1 MFLIQVQKGI
11 LLVLKQ
17 IIHKNM
23 ETQDFEKLLIKSAFS
38 CMVCDGEIDINE
50 MDLIKSLF
58 RSSSFQATTN
68 IDDLLNQF
76 ITEINSQGNDF
87 LRLFLKELR
96 IAVLTEEEELKLID
110 FCLKTI
116 YSDFE
121 VKYNEIKFF
130 KIIRSKLKV
139 SNETIL
145 EKFPTKDIFLE
156 KSFEIIKEKLPS
168 VEQFLEEDIVTEKY
182 IDRLKDD
189 FFSNSVLPQFE
200 TIKSFD
206 NGFLDSVKE

>member
-38 CMVCDGEIDINE
+38 CMVCDGEIDNNE

-168 VEQFLEEDIVTEKY
+168 IEQFLEEDIVTEKY

-189 FFSNSVLPQFE
+189 FFSNSILPQFE

>member
-1 MFLIQVQKGI
+1 MSQIQVQKRI

-17 IIHKNM
+17 IINKNM

-38 CMVCDGEIDINE
+38 CMVCDGEIDNNE

-68 IDDLLNQF
+68 IDDLLNQL
-76 ITEINSQGNDF
+76 IGEINSQGNDF

-116 YSDFE
+116 YSDFA

-168 VEQFLEEDIVTEKY
+168 IEQFLEEDIITEKY

-189 FFSNSVLPQFE
+189 FFSNTALPQFE
-200 TIKSFD
+200 TIKTFD

>member
-1 MFLIQVQKGI
+1 MSQIQVQKGI

-17 IIHKNM
+17 IINKNM

-38 CMVCDGEIDINE
+38 CMVCDGEIDNNE

-58 RSSSFQATTN
+58 RSSSFKATTN

-76 ITEINSQGNDF
+76 ISEINSQGNDF

-168 VEQFLEEDIVTEKY
+168 IEQFLEEDIITEKY

-189 FFSNSVLPQFE
+189 FFSNTALPQFE
-200 TIKSFD
+200 TIKTFD

>member
-17 IIHKNM
+17 KIHKNM

-38 CMVCDGEIDINE
+38 CMVCDGEIDNNE

-156 KSFEIIKEKLPS
+156 KSFELIREKLPS
-168 VEQFLEEDIVTEKY
+168 IEQFLEEDIVTEKY
-182 IDRLKDD
+182 IDRLKED
-189 FFSNSVLPQFE
+189 FFSNSTLPQFE

>member
-1 MFLIQVQKGI
+1 
-11 LLVLKQ
+11 LVLKQ
-17 IIHKNM
+17 IINKNM

-38 CMVCDGEIDINE
+38 CMVCDGEIDNNE

-58 RSSSFQATTN
+58 RASSLQATTN

-76 ITEINSQGNDF
+76 IGEINSQGNDF
-87 LRLFLKELR
+87 LRIFLKELR

-145 EKFPTKDIFLE
+145 EKFSTKDIFLE

-168 VEQFLEEDIVTEKY
+168 IEQFLEEDIITEKY

-189 FFSNSVLPQFE
+189 FFSNTALPQFE
-200 TIKSFD
+200 TIKTFD

>member
-1 MFLIQVQKGI
+1 MSQIQVQKGI

-17 IIHKNM
+17 IINKNM

-38 CMVCDGEIDINE
+38 CMVCDGEIDNNE
-50 MDLIKSLF
+50 MDLIRSLF
-58 RSSSFQATTN
+58 RSSSFQATTS

-76 ITEINSQGNDF
+76 INEINSQGNDF

-96 IAVLTEEEELKLID
+96 IAVLTEDEELKLID

-130 KIIRSKLKV
+130 KIIRSKLNV

-168 VEQFLEEDIVTEKY
+168 IEQFLEEDIVTEKY

-189 FFSNSVLPQFE
+189 FFSNSTLPQFE
-200 TIKSFD
+200 TIKTFD

>member
-1 MFLIQVQKGI
+1 MSQIQVQKGI

-17 IIHKNM
+17 IINKNM
-23 ETQDFEKLLIKSAFS
+23 ETQVFEKLLIKSAFS
-38 CMVCDGEIDINE
+38 CMVCDGEIDNNE
-50 MDLIKSLF
+50 IDLIKTLF

-76 ITEINSQGNDF
+76 IGEINSQGNDF

-96 IAVLTEEEELKLID
+96 ITVLTEEEELKLID

-168 VEQFLEEDIVTEKY
+168 IEQFLEEDIITEKY

-189 FFSNSVLPQFE
+189 FFSNTALPQFE
-200 TIKSFD
+200 TIKTFD

>member
-1 MFLIQVQKGI
+1 MFLTLVQRGI
-11 LLVLKQ
+11 LLVLEQ
-17 IIHKNM
+17 IINRNM

-38 CMVCDGEIDINE
+38 CMVCDGEIDNNE
-50 MDLIKSLF
+50 MDLIKTLF

-68 IDDLLNQF
+68 IDELLNQF
-76 ITEINSQGNDF
+76 INEINSQGNDF

-96 IAVLTEEEELKLID
+96 IAVLTEDEELKLID

-121 VKYNEIKFF
+121 VKYNEVKFF

-168 VEQFLEEDIVTEKY
+168 IEQFLEEDIITEKY

-189 FFSNSVLPQFE
+189 FFSNTALPQFE
-200 TIKSFD
+200 TIKTFD
-206 NGFLDSVKE
+206 NGFLDSVK

>member
-1 MFLIQVQKGI
+1 MSQIQVQKGI

-17 IIHKNM
+17 IINKNM

-38 CMVCDGEIDINE
+38 CMVCDGEIDNNE

-76 ITEINSQGNDF
+76 IGEINSQGNDF

-168 VEQFLEEDIVTEKY
+168 IEQFLEEDIITEKY

-189 FFSNSVLPQFE
+189 FFSNTALPQFE
-200 TIKSFD
+200 TIKTFD

>member
-1 MFLIQVQKGI
+1 
-11 LLVLKQ
+11 LVLKQ
-17 IIHKNM
+17 IINKNM
-23 ETQDFEKLLIKSAFS
+23 ETQVFEKLVLKSAFS
-38 CMVCDGEIDINE
+38 CMVCDGEIDKNE

-96 IAVLTEEEELKLID
+96 ISVLTEEEELKLID

-116 YSDFE
+116 YSDFD

-139 SNETIL
+139 SNERII

-156 KSFEIIKEKLPS
+156 KSFELIREKLPS
-168 VEQFLEEDIVTEKY
+168 IEQFLEEDIVTEKY

-189 FFSNSVLPQFE
+189 FFSNSTLPQFE
-200 TIKSFD
+200 TIKTFD

>member
-38 CMVCDGEIDINE
+38 CMVCDGEIDNNE

-76 ITEINSQGNDF
+76 IGEINSQGNDF

-156 KSFEIIKEKLPS
+156 KAFEIIKEKLPS
-168 VEQFLEEDIVTEKY
+168 IEQFLEEEIITEKY
-182 IDRLKDD
+182 IERLKDD
-189 FFSNSVLPQFE
+189 FFSNTTLPQFE
-200 TIKSFD
+200 TIKTFD

>member
-1 MFLIQVQKGI
+1 MSQIQVQKGI

-38 CMVCDGEIDINE
+38 CMVCDGEIDNNE

-76 ITEINSQGNDF
+76 IVEINSQGNDF

-96 IAVLTEEEELKLID
+96 MVVLTEEEELKLID

-168 VEQFLEEDIVTEKY
+168 IEQFLEEDIVTEKY

-189 FFSNSVLPQFE
+189 FFSNSTLPQFE

>member
-1 MFLIQVQKGI
+1 MSQKQVQKGI

-17 IIHKNM
+17 IINKKM

-38 CMVCDGEIDINE
+38 CMVCDGEIDNNE

-58 RSSSFQATTN
+58 RSSSFQTTTN

-76 ITEINSQGNDF
+76 IGEINSQGNDF

-96 IAVLTEEEELKLID
+96 IAVLTEVEELKLID

-168 VEQFLEEDIVTEKY
+168 IEQFLEEDIITEKY

-189 FFSNSVLPQFE
+189 FFSNTALPQFE
-200 TIKSFD
+200 TIKTFD

>member
-116 YSDFE
+116 YSDFD

-168 VEQFLEEDIVTEKY
+168 IEQFLEEDIVTEKY

-189 FFSNSVLPQFE
+189 FFSNSILPQFE

>member
-1 MFLIQVQKGI
+1 
-11 LLVLKQ
+11 
-17 IIHKNM
+17 M

-38 CMVCDGEIDINE
+38 CMVCDGEIDNNE

-58 RSSSFQATTN
+58 RASSLQATTN

-76 ITEINSQGNDF
+76 IGEINSQGNDF
-87 LRLFLKELR
+87 LRIFLKELR

-145 EKFPTKDIFLE
+145 EKFSTKDIFLE

-168 VEQFLEEDIVTEKY
+168 IEQFLEEDIITEKY

-189 FFSNSVLPQFE
+189 FFSNTALPQFE
-200 TIKSFD
+200 TIKTFD

>member
-1 MFLIQVQKGI
+1 MSQIQVQKGI
-11 LLVLKQ
+11 LLVLK
-17 IIHKNM
+17 
-23 ETQDFEKLLIKSAFS
+23 S
-38 CMVCDGEIDINE
+38 CMVCDGEIDNNE

-58 RSSSFQATTN
+58 RSSSFQTTTN

-76 ITEINSQGNDF
+76 IGEINSQGNDF

-168 VEQFLEEDIVTEKY
+168 IEQFLEEDIITEKY

-189 FFSNSVLPQFE
+189 FFSNSTLPQFE
-200 TIKSFD
+200 TIKTFD

>member
-1 MFLIQVQKGI
+1 MSQIQVQKGI

-38 CMVCDGEIDINE
+38 CMVCDGEIDNNE

-76 ITEINSQGNDF
+76 IGEINSQGNDF

-168 VEQFLEEDIVTEKY
+168 IEQFLEEDIITEKY

-189 FFSNSVLPQFE
+189 FFSNTALPQFE
-200 TIKSFD
+200 TIKTFD

>member
-168 VEQFLEEDIVTEKY
+168 IEQFLEEDIVTEKY

>member
-1 MFLIQVQKGI
+1 MSQIQVQKGI

-17 IIHKNM
+17 IINKNM

-38 CMVCDGEIDINE
+38 CMVCDGEIDNNE

-68 IDDLLNQF
+68 IDDILNQF
-76 ITEINSQGNDF
+76 IGEINSQGNDF

-168 VEQFLEEDIVTEKY
+168 IEQFLEEDIITEKY

-189 FFSNSVLPQFE
+189 FFSNTALPQFE
-200 TIKSFD
+200 TIKTFD

>member
-1 MFLIQVQKGI
+1 
-11 LLVLKQ
+11 
-17 IIHKNM
+17 M
-23 ETQDFEKLLIKSAFS
+23 EAQDFEKLLIKSAFS

-168 VEQFLEEDIVTEKY
+168 IEQFLEEDIVTEKY

-189 FFSNSVLPQFE
+189 FFSNSILPQFE

>member
-1 MFLIQVQKGI
+1 MFQIQVQKGI

-17 IIHKNM
+17 IINKNM

-38 CMVCDGEIDINE
+38 CMVCNGEIDKNE

-58 RSSSFQATTN
+58 RSSSFQATIS
-68 IDDLLNQF
+68 IDELLNQF
-76 ITEINSQGNDF
+76 ITEINRQGNDF
-87 LRLFLKELR
+87 LRLFIKELR
-96 IAVLTEEEELKLID
+96 IADLTEEEELKLID

-116 YSDFE
+116 YSDFD
-121 VKYNEIKFF
+121 VDYKEIKFF
-130 KIIRSKLKV
+130 KIIRSKLNV

-168 VEQFLEEDIVTEKY
+168 IEQFLEEDIVTEKY

-189 FFSNSVLPQFE
+189 FFSNSTLPQFE
-200 TIKSFD
+200 TIKTFD

>member
-23 ETQDFEKLLIKSAFS
+23 ETRDFEKLLIKSAFS
-38 CMVCDGEIDINE
+38 CMVCDGEIDNNE

-68 IDDLLNQF
+68 IDDLLNHF
-76 ITEINSQGNDF
+76 IGEINSQGNDF

-139 SNETIL
+139 SNERIL

-168 VEQFLEEDIVTEKY
+168 IEQFLEEDIITEKY

-189 FFSNSVLPQFE
+189 FFSNSTLPQFE
-200 TIKSFD
+200 TIKTFD
-206 NGFLDSVKE
+206 NGFLDSVK

>member
-1 MFLIQVQKGI
+1 MFLTQVQRGI
-11 LLVLKQ
+11 LLVLEQ
-17 IIHKNM
+17 IINRNM
-23 ETQDFEKLLIKSAFS
+23 ETKDFEKMLIKSAFS
-38 CMVCDGEIDINE
+38 CMVCDGEIDNNE
-50 MDLIKSLF
+50 MDLIKTLF

-76 ITEINSQGNDF
+76 INEINSQGNDF

-96 IAVLTEEEELKLID
+96 IAVLTEDEELKLID

-145 EKFPTKDIFLE
+145 EKFPTKDIFLQ

-168 VEQFLEEDIVTEKY
+168 IEQFLEEDIITEKY

-189 FFSNSVLPQFE
+189 FFSNTALPQFE
-200 TIKSFD
+200 TIKTFD
-206 NGFLDSVKE
+206 NGFLDSVK

>member
-1 MFLIQVQKGI
+1 
-11 LLVLKQ
+11 
-17 IIHKNM
+17 M
-23 ETQDFEKLLIKSAFS
+23 ETQEFEKLLIKSAFS
-38 CMVCDGEIDINE
+38 CMVCDGEIDKNEIN
-50 MDLIKSLF
+50 LIKSLF
-58 RSSSFQATTN
+58 SSSSFQSTTC

-87 LRLFLKELR
+87 LRLFLKELK

-139 SNETIL
+139 SNERIL
-145 EKFPTKDIFLE
+145 EKFPSKDVFLE
-156 KSFEIIKEKLPS
+156 KTFEIIKEKLPS
-168 VEQFLEEDIVTEKY
+168 IEQFLEEDIVTETY
-182 IDRLKDD
+182 IERLKDN
-189 FFSNSVLPQFE
+189 FFSSSTLPQFE
-200 TIKSFD
+200 TIKTFD

>member
-1 MFLIQVQKGI
+1 
-11 LLVLKQ
+11 
-17 IIHKNM
+17 M
-23 ETQDFEKLLIKSAFS
+23 ETQDFEKLLVKSAFS
-38 CMVCDGEIDINE
+38 CMVCNGEIDKNE
-50 MDLIKSLF
+50 MELIKSLF
-58 RSSSFQATTN
+58 RSSSFQATIS
-68 IDDLLNQF
+68 IDELLNKF

-87 LRLFLKELR
+87 LRIFLKDLR

-116 YSDFE
+116 YSDFD
-121 VKYNEIKFF
+121 VDYKEIKFF

-139 SNETIL
+139 SNERIV

-168 VEQFLEEDIVTEKY
+168 IEQFLEEDIVTEKY

-189 FFSNSVLPQFE
+189 FFSNSTLPQFE
-200 TIKSFD
+200 TIKTFD

>member
-1 MFLIQVQKGI
+1 
-11 LLVLKQ
+11 LVLKQ

-38 CMVCDGEIDINE
+38 CMVCDGEIDNNE

-168 VEQFLEEDIVTEKY
+168 IEQFLEEDIVTEKY

-189 FFSNSVLPQFE
+189 FFSNSILPQFE

>member
-1 MFLIQVQKGI
+1 MSQIQVQKGI

-17 IIHKNM
+17 IINKNM

-38 CMVCDGEIDINE
+38 CMVCDGEIDNNE

-58 RSSSFQATTN
+58 RSSSFKATTN

-76 ITEINSQGNDF
+76 ISEINSQGNDF

-156 KSFEIIKEKLPS
+156 KSFDIIKEKLPS
-168 VEQFLEEDIVTEKY
+168 IEQFLEEDIITEKY

-189 FFSNSVLPQFE
+189 FFSNSTLPQFE
-200 TIKSFD
+200 TIKTFD
-206 NGFLDSVKE
+206 NGFLDSVK

>member
-1 MFLIQVQKGI
+1 MSQIQVQKGI

-17 IIHKNM
+17 IINKDM
-23 ETQDFEKLLIKSAFS
+23 ETQVFEKLLIKSAFS
-38 CMVCDGEIDINE
+38 CMVCDGEIDNNE
-50 MDLIKSLF
+50 IDLIKTLF

-76 ITEINSQGNDF
+76 IGEINSQGNDF

-96 IAVLTEEEELKLID
+96 ITVLTEEEELKLID

-168 VEQFLEEDIVTEKY
+168 IEQFLEEDIITEKY

-189 FFSNSVLPQFE
+189 FFSNTALPQFE
-200 TIKSFD
+200 TIKTFD

>member
-1 MFLIQVQKGI
+1 MSQIQVQKGI

-17 IIHKNM
+17 IINKNM

-38 CMVCDGEIDINE
+38 CMVCDGEIDNNE

-58 RSSSFQATTN
+58 RSSSFQTTTN

-76 ITEINSQGNDF
+76 IGEINSQGNDF

-168 VEQFLEEDIVTEKY
+168 IEQFLEEDILTEKY

-189 FFSNSVLPQFE
+189 FFSNTALPQFE
-200 TIKSFD
+200 TIKTFD